1 MNILLTDI
9 IDRNI
14 VNLFLQGG
22 ALNGILLGL
31 KIIIL
36 ALGIYYLVNI
46 GNKHLQD
53 SEKLIFSKIV
63 IIKFILTVLAVLFF
77 IYIYKSFLM
86 VRTLTLSIL
95 IAAMLAYFLNPL
107 VKSVKNKFKISDTL
121 AILAVFL
128 VVILIFLILGFTVF
142 PKTVSDV
149 KNLIMKFPE
158 YYKQTLEAIN
168 EFLGQYEVFK
178 NINLDNNFI
187 ANNLSKIYSKQK
199 ANAANL
205 IVSSAKNVM
214 SFIFSL
220 VLTPIFTFYFLKD
233 KDDIREKLKNMIPKQ
248 KNDRLMKLFS
258 KMHQDMTKYI
268 SGKIKMA
275 IFVGFATF
283 IMLLVLG
290 VEFSFVIGI
299 ITCVAD
305 IVPYVGPLMGLVP
318 AFVFAFIESPI
329 KALWIFVLYL
339 FIQWIENNIVG
350 PKILSEETGFHPI
363 VVLFL
368 LIVGGSLFGFLGM
381 ILSVPIALVIKTVY
395 NEYVVNKNY

>member
-9 IDRNI
+9 IDRNV

-46 GNKHLQD
+46 GNKYLQD
-53 SEKLIFSKIV
+53 SEKLIFSKTV
-63 IIKFILTVLAVLFF
+63 IIKIILTVLAVLFF

-158 YYKQTLEAIN
+158 YYKQTLESIN

-187 ANNLSKIYSKQK
+187 ANNLSKIYDKQK

-233 KDDIREKLKNMIPKQ
+233 KDDIREKLKKMIPKQ

-275 IFVGFATF
+275 VFVGFATF

-395 NEYVVNKNY
+395 NEYVVNKNN

>member
-158 YYKQTLEAIN
+158 YYKQTLESIN

-205 IVSSAKNVM
+205 IVSSVKNVM

-233 KDDIREKLKNMIPKQ
+233 KDDIREKLKKMIPKQ

-329 KALWIFVLYL
+329 RALWIFVLYL

-395 NEYVVNKNY
+395 NEYVVNKNN

>member
-1 MNILLTDI
+1 MDILLTDI

-95 IAAMLAYFLNPL
+95 VAAMLAYFLNPL

-158 YYKQTLEAIN
+158 YYKQTLESIN

-395 NEYVVNKNY
+395 NEYVVNKNN

>member
-1 MNILLTDI
+1 MDILLTDI

-53 SEKLIFSKIV
+53 SEKLIFSKTV

-158 YYKQTLEAIN
+158 YYKQTLESIN

-233 KDDIREKLKNMIPKQ
+233 KDDIKEKLKKMIPKQ

-275 IFVGFATF
+275 VFVGFATF

-318 AFVFAFIESPI
+318 AFVFAFIDSPI

-395 NEYVVNKNY
+395 NEYVINKNN

>member
-1 MNILLTDI
+1 MGFLANTINENII
-9 IDRNI
+9 
-14 VNLFLQGG
+14 NLINQGG

-31 KIIIL
+31 QIIIL

-46 GNKHLQD
+46 GNKHLD
-53 SEKLIFSKIV
+53 EGERLIFSKTV
-63 IIKFILTVLAVLFF
+63 IIKFIITVLAILFF
-77 IYIYKSFLM
+77 IYIYKNFLM
-86 VRTLTLSIL
+86 VRTITLSIL
-95 IAAMLAYFLNPL
+95 VAAMLAYFLNPM
-107 VKSVKNKFKISDTL
+107 VKSVRKRLKISDTL
-121 AILAVFL
+121 AILTVFL
-128 VVILIFLILGFTVF
+128 IVILIFLILGFTVF
-142 PKTVSDV
+142 PKTISDI
-149 KNLIMKFPE
+149 KNLIIKFPE
-158 YYKQTLEAIN
+158 YYKQTLESIN

-220 VLTPIFTFYFLKD
+220 VLTPIFTFYFLRD
-233 KDDIREKLKNMIPKQ
+233 KDDIREKLKKMIPEQ

-395 NEYVVNKNY
+395 NEYVVNKNN

>member
-158 YYKQTLEAIN
+158 YYKQTLESIN

-199 ANAANL
+199 ANVANL
-205 IVSSAKNVM
+205 IVSSVKNVM

-233 KDDIREKLKNMIPKQ
+233 KDDIREKLKKMIPKQ

-305 IVPYVGPLMGLVP
+305 IVPYVGPLMGLIP
-318 AFVFAFIESPI
+318 AFVFAFIDSPI
-329 KALWIFVLYL
+329 KALWIFVLYIL
-339 FIQWIENNIVG
+339 IQWVENNIVG
-350 PKILSEETGFHPI
+350 PKILSKETGFHPI

-368 LIVGGSLFGFLGM
+368 LILGAALFGFLGM

-395 NEYVVNKNY
+395 NEYVVNKNN

>member
-158 YYKQTLEAIN
+158 YYKQTLESIN

-395 NEYVVNKNY
+395 NEYVVNKNN

>member
-46 GNKHLQD
+46 GNKYLQD
-53 SEKLIFSKIV
+53 SEKLIFSKTV

-107 VKSVKNKFKISDTL
+107 VKSVKNKLKISDTL

-158 YYKQTLEAIN
+158 YYKQTLESIN

-233 KDDIREKLKNMIPKQ
+233 KDDIREKLKKMIPKQ
-248 KNDRLMKLFS
+248 KNDRLMTLFS
-258 KMHQDMTKYI
+258 KIHQDMTKYI
-268 SGKIKMA
+268 IGKIKMA

-318 AFVFAFIESPI
+318 AFVFAFIDSPI

>member
-46 GNKHLQD
+46 GNKYLQD
-53 SEKLIFSKIV
+53 SEKLIFSKTV

-107 VKSVKNKFKISDTL
+107 VKSVKNKLKISDTL

-158 YYKQTLEAIN
+158 YYKQTLESIN

-187 ANNLSKIYSKQK
+187 ADNLSKIYSKQK

-205 IVSSAKNVM
+205 ILNSAKNVM

-233 KDDIREKLKNMIPKQ
+233 KDDIREKLKKMIPKQ
-248 KNDRLMKLFS
+248 KNDRLMMLFS

-305 IVPYVGPLMGLVP
+305 IVPYVGPLMGLIP
-318 AFVFAFIESPI
+318 AFVFGFIDSPI
-329 KALWIFVLYL
+329 KALWILIMYL
-339 FIQWIENNIVG
+339 FLQWVENNIVG

-395 NEYVVNKNY
+395 NEYVVNKNN

>member
-158 YYKQTLEAIN
+158 YYKQTLESIN

-233 KDDIREKLKNMIPKQ
+233 KDDIREKLKKMIPKQ

-395 NEYVVNKNY
+395 NEYVVNKNN

>member
-46 GNKHLQD
+46 GNKYLQD
-53 SEKLIFSKIV
+53 SEKLIFSKTV

-158 YYKQTLEAIN
+158 YYKQTLESIN

-178 NINLDNNFI
+178 NVNLDNNFI
-187 ANNLSKIYSKQK
+187 VDNLSKIYNKQK
-199 ANAANL
+199 SNAANL

-233 KDDIREKLKNMIPKQ
+233 KDDIREKLKKMIPKQ

-395 NEYVVNKNY
+395 NEYVVNKNN

>member
-158 YYKQTLEAIN
+158 YYKQTLESIN

>member
-1 MNILLTDI
+1 MDILLTDI

-95 IAAMLAYFLNPL
+95 TASMLAYFLNPL

-158 YYKQTLEAIN
+158 YYKQTLESIN

-233 KDDIREKLKNMIPKQ
+233 KDDIREKLKKMIPKQ
-248 KNDRLMKLFS
+248 KNDRLMTLFS
-258 KMHQDMTKYI
+258 KIHQDMTKYI

-290 VEFSFVIGI
+290 VELSFVIGI

-318 AFVFAFIESPI
+318 AFVFAFIDSPI

-368 LIVGGSLFGFLGM
+368 LIIGGSLFGFLGM